1 MTTNTG
7 AGTDGG
13 TEGNNEGGDAGK
25 GGDDAQLAVI
35 KGLTDQVAEMKESF
49 GNVTTTM
56 EKLNEKIDA
65 NKAAQDD
72 LGNGDP
78 DDGGSDE
85 KDDPLSDSDIE
96 QMTRPEYTRYL
107 MGQFKQEVNN
117 AITSSV
123 KPLEEKVETQANDV
137 YTKELKAQVATLEDK
152 NKDFW
157 DWKNEISEFVKINP
171 LMKIGDAYE
180 LAKIRN
186 PDKLT
191 KLNEKY
197 KDDPAGD
204 ENKGGKGKK
213 PGFGGMK
220 PNGGGKTAP
229 ITNLTAEQAA
239 EIAFDEVF
247 SDGQAGEAT

>member
-1 MTTNTG
+1 MTIDTG
-7 AGTDGG
+7 VGADGG
-13 TEGNNEGGDAGK
+13 ANGKDGK
-25 GGDDAQLAVI
+25 GDDGNAGEDAQLAVI

-72 LGNGDP
+72 LDGGEP
-78 DDGGSDE
+78 DDGGSDG

-107 MGQFKQEVNN
+107 MAQFKQEVNN
-117 AITSSV
+117 AINSSV

-197 KDDPAGD
+197 KDSSAGD
-204 ENKGGKGKK
+204 ENKGGKEHK

-220 PNGGGKTAP
+220 PNGGGTTAP
-229 ITNLTAEQAA
+229 ATNLTAEQAA
-239 EIAFDEVF
+239 EVAFDEVF
-247 SDGQAGEAT
+247 ANGQAGEAT